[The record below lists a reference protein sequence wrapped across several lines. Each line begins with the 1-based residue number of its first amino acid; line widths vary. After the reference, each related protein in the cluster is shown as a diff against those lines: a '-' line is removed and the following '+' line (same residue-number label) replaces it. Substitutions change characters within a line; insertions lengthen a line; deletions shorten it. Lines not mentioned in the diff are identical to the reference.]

1 MISSGFLEKLKLKP
15 RDFQMCKCG
24 HTRFWHGD
32 GKCLMIATQYGEGN
46 EDFDYCR
53 CIEFN
58 LPASVAAK
66 TNKKIGKKSKIQK
79 VNESITNVYETI

>member
-1 MISSGFLEKLKLKP
+1 MISSGFLQKLKP

-32 GKCLMIATQYGEGN
+32 GKCLMTTTQYGEGN
-46 EDFDYCR
+46 EDFDYCQ

-58 LPASVAAK
+58 LSASVATK
-66 TNKKIGKKSKIQK
+66 TNKRIGRKSKIQK
-79 VNESITNVYETI
+79 VNESTTNVYETI

>member
-1 MISSGFLEKLKLKP
+1 MISSGFLQKLKP

-32 GKCLMIATQYGEGN
+32 GKCLMTATQYGQGN
-46 EDFDYCR
+46 EDFHYCQ

-58 LPASVAAK
+58 LSASVATK
-66 TNKKIGKKSKIQK
+66 TDKRIGRKSEIQK
-79 VNESITNVYETI
+79 VNENTANGNKTI